1 MARVLV
7 VEDEPN
13 IAGIITFKLLREGH
27 EVRCESD
34 PETAAAAALVFQPDA
49 VVLDMAVGDGLADEP
64 YALIGRLSDRCPVLA
79 LAELRDDG
87 AAAQAVR
94 RGAASVIEKPF
105 KPTVLARA
113 VAGLVEARAS
123 HA

>member
-34 PETAAAAALVFQPDA
+34 PVRAAEAAAVFQPDVVVVDTA
-49 VVLDMAVGDGLADEP
+49 VEDGFAGQP
-64 YALIGRLSDRCPVLA
+64 YTLIGLLSDRCPVLA
-79 LAELRDDG
+79 LTEPRNEG

-94 RGAASVIEKPF
+94 RGAAKAVEKPF
-105 KPTVLARA
+105 KPTVLAHI
-113 VAGLVEARAS
+113 VAELVEAR
-123 HA
+123 

>member
-1 MARVLV
+1 MARVLL

-34 PETAAAAALVFQPDA
+34 VGTAAAASVVFQPDV
-49 VVLDMAVGDGLADEP
+49 VVLDTSVGEGLPEEAF
-64 YALIGRLSDRCPVLA
+64 ALIGSLAERCPVLA
-79 LAELRDDG
+79 LTALRDQE
-87 AAAQAVR
+87 AAAQAVG
-94 RGAASVIEKPF
+94 RGATSAIEKPF

-113 VAGLVEARAS
+113 VAQLVEARAP